1 MKIKEIY
8 WAMQHDWYY
17 YTGTSTV
24 DGARTIYVRDDMVAG
39 GVLSFTDFNL
49 LKEWAGY

>member
-1 MKIKEIY
+1 MTIRQIQ

-17 YTGTSTV
+17 YTGTNSVTGEDIV
-24 DGARTIYVRDDMVAG
+24 HVRCDMVEG
-39 GVLSFTDFNL
+39 RILDFTNFKE